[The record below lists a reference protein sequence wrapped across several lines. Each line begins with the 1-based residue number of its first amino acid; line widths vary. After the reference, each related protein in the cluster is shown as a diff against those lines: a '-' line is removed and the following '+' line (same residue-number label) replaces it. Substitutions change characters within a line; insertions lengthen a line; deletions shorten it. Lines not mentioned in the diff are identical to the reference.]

1 MQVLDSLI
9 DGPLLLSNTRE
20 GDELIGMIVR
30 FLRTGAEPAPRTD
43 AQRMALAMVQPILE
57 KSRARIEAGSEG
69 GSKPSSKLVSK
80 TPSKPVSKQPSKST
94 SKTVSK
100 TVSKTENESIS
111 KTLSKE
117 ESKEESKPSSKRVS
131 DIYSSSYIPLPEEED
146 RGSGGKEE
154 EIPYSEIVQHLNDT
168 IGASYRASSAKTRR
182 LIHARWQ
189 EGFRLDDFKRVID
202 TMFTSWGNDPKMC
215 AYLRPETLFG
225 TKFESYL
232 NRFKPTGKE
241 ASHAGRDVYSYL

>member
-30 FLRTGAEPAPRTD
+30 FLRTGSEPTPRTD
-43 AQRMALAMVQPILE
+43 AQRMALAMVQPVLE

-69 GSKPSSKLVSK
+69 GSKPASKRVSK
-80 TPSKPVSKQPSKST
+80 TPSKQPSKST

-100 TVSKTENESIS
+100 TANESIS
-111 KTLSKE
+111 KSL
-117 ESKEESKPSSKRVS
+117 SKEESKPSSKRVS
-131 DIYSSSYIPLPEEED
+131 DIYSSSSIPLPEEED

-168 IGASYRASSAKTRR
+168 IGANYKASSAKTRS

-189 EGFRLDDFKRVID
+189 EGFRLEDFKQVID
-202 TMFTSWGNDPKMC
+202 TMFTVWENDSKMC

-232 NRFKPTGKE
+232 NRFKPAGKE
-241 ASHAGRDVYSYL
+241 ASHAERDVYSYL